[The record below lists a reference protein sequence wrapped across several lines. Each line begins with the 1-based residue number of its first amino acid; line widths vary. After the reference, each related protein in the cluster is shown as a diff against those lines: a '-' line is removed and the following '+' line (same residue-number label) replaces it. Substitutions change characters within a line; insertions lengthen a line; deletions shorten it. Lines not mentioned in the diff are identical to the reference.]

1 MSRNFFTSAVSIA
14 ALFGSF
20 AVSLPGGP
28 AHAANAG
35 ALESGLHQR
44 YRLSRMEM
52 GSSAIEGRLLDRGS
66 ILVLQADA
74 VPAKALRF
82 VQVNT
87 KSPRFHVRDYAQVS
101 VAQDGTLSTGQ
112 GDFTLTK
119 GTLLSVLDLKVDRD
133 RIRVFTHTIEPVV
146 RLADGKTAYG
156 CTEFVFPLDPGAR
169 SRGDVAAVS
178 TEIDRVLRP
187 ANG

>member
-1 MSRNFFTSAVSIA
+1 MRRNFFTSVFSIA

-20 AVSLPGGP
+20 AVSLPGS
-28 AHAANAG
+28 AYAANAG
-35 ALESGLHQR
+35 TLESALHER
-44 YRLSRMEM
+44 YRPSRMEM
-52 GSSAIEGRLLDRGS
+52 GSPATEGRLLERGS
-66 ILVLQADA
+66 VFALEADG
-74 VPAKALRF
+74 VPAKPLRF

-101 VAQDGTLSTGQ
+101 VAQDGTLTAGK
-112 GDFTLTK
+112 GAFTLSR
-119 GTLLSVLDLKVDRD
+119 GTRLSVLDLKVERA
-133 RIRVFTHTIEPVV
+133 RVRVFTHTIEPV

-178 TEIDRVLRP
+178 SEIDRVLRP

>member
-1 MSRNFFTSAVSIA
+1 MRRHFFTRVFSVA

-20 AVSLPGGP
+20 AVSLPGP
-28 AHAANAG
+28 AHAASTG
-35 ALESGLHQR
+35 GLESALRER

-52 GSSAIEGRLLDRGS
+52 GSPATEGRLLERGS
-66 ILVLQADA
+66 VLVLQADG

-82 VQVNT
+82 VRLNT

-101 VAQDGTLSTGQ
+101 VAHDGTLTSGR

-119 GTLLSVLDLKVDRD
+119 GSRLSVLDLKVHRD
-133 RIRVFTHTIEPVV
+133 RIRVFTHTLQPV

-169 SRGDVAAVS
+169 SRGDVLAVS